1 MRRNKERKVV
11 EKWQDGRCGG
21 GGGGGEMERMQ
32 MIWCGTAPVPISGR
46 GRRFFL
52 EGVGR
57 GVSRKRRE

>member
-1 MRRNKERKVV
+1 MV